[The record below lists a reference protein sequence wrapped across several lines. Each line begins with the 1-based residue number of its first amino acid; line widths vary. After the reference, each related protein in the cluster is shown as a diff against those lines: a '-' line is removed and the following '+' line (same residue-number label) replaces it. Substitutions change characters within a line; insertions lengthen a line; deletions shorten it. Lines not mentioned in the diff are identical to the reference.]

1 MSQSIYPMKLNAVL
15 HTRIWGGRNLH
26 SRFGKSL
33 PDDAPYGESWELHDS
48 CLIANGIHAGK
59 MLGQVVRELG
69 AEMIG
74 QHFNPAEGM
83 PLLIKILDANEW
95 LSVQVHPNDEQAKQL
110 EGDPRGKTEAW
121 IVLHAEPQARLV
133 VGVRTGT
140 TRDGM
145 KEAIH
150 AGMLESLLVYAEVR
164 AGDVFYMPA
173 NTIHALGPGIQIY
186 EVQQSSDVTYRL
198 YDWNRLGLDGKP
210 RALHIEKGVQVANIE
225 SVPHISHPIGEQ
237 MVNTPYFTT
246 VRHVLRGAPEWIEAG
261 GHLQGVTCVEGV
273 VTLQSAGETL
283 TLTAAETAFI
293 PAALPDFTLSGEG
306 VVLRSLM

>member
-1 MSQSIYPMKLNAVL
+1 MSDAIYPMKLAAVL
-15 HTRIWGGRNLH
+15 HTRIWGGRDLGA
-26 SRFGKSL
+26 RFGKIL

-59 MLGQVVRELG
+59 MLGQLVRELG
-69 AEMIG
+69 TQMIG

-83 PLLIKILDANEW
+83 PLLIKILDANAW
-95 LSVQVHPNDEQAKQL
+95 LSVQVHPNDEQAKEL

-133 VGVRTGT
+133 VGVRPGT
-140 TRDGM
+140 TRAGM

-150 AGMLESLLVYAEVR
+150 AGTLEALLVYAEVR
-164 AGDVFYMPA
+164 KGDVFYMPA

-198 YDWNRLGLDGKP
+198 YDWNRVGLDGKP
-210 RALHIEKGVQVANIE
+210 RALHIDKGVQVSNIE

-237 MVNTPYFTT
+237 MVSTSYFTT
-246 VRHVLRGAPEWIEAG
+246 IRHVLRGAPEWVETN
-261 GHLQGVTCVEGV
+261 GHLQGVTCIEGE
-273 VTLQSAGETL
+273 VTLEGAGETL

-293 PAALPDFTLSGEG
+293 PAALPDFTLNGQG